1 MRYRGGID
9 SYLDSLVAQR
19 SYYSAQQTLIN
30 TELVRASNL
39 VTLYRTLGGDSL
51 VEASKDGPK
60 APDGQTSDR

>member
-9 SYLDSLVAQR
+9 SYLDSLIAQR

-30 TELVRASNL
+30 TELTRASNL

-51 VEASKDGPK
+51 VEATKDGPK
-60 APDGQTSDR
+60 APDSQNGNP